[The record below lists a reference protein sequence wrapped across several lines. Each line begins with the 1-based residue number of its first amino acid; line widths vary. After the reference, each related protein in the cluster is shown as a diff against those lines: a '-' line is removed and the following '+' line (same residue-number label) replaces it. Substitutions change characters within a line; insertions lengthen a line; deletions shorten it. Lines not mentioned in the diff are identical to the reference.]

1 MNLLILPSGPF
12 FQKGH
17 SKKFVLV
24 LAWSLTL
31 LFIFLPWVISPGS
44 AQAQSSGSEEI
55 IRFHSNIELL
65 ERGEILVTES
75 IRVRALG
82 REIRRGIYRT
92 IPTYYRDRFRNRI
105 KMDFEVL
112 GLLRNGMKEPFF
124 IERKMG
130 NVIVNFGDD
139 SFLSP
144 GEHTYALTYKM
155 SRVVGFFDDFDELY
169 WNVTGNEW
177 SFLIRE
183 ASADITFPNGFE
195 VLHVACYTGLTGDT
209 ESRCHVYNRPD
220 GSIHFMANDML
231 PPGRGLTVAA
241 GWPKGLIPEPTTEEK
256 LNALFVDNK
265 GALTG
270 LLGML
275 LVFFYYF
282 FAWNKV
288 GRDPEKG
295 LIIPL
300 YKVPEGFSPAAV
312 RFVMK
317 MGFDDKSFSAALV
330 SLAVK
335 GRLII
340 RETNRKFILE
350 KVADGRSELSK
361 GEQKVFDRLFAK
373 SDVIEISQSNRDTF
387 QTTKKA
393 LESTLKKDFEKT
405 HFNLNGKYLIPG
417 TLLSLVTVAGI
428 FLLSEPDESMLFFG
442 VWISIWTLGCTAL
455 AINVFGAWKN
465 VVNDRTGFGNAVFMS
480 LFSLPFFGAQL
491 FVLTMIGLEIGFLSV
506 LLIMTILV
514 MNILFYEWMKAPT
527 LYGREMM
534 DKIEGF
540 KMYLSVAEGSRI
552 QMMGAPEKDIKLYEK
567 YLPYAIALDVEN
579 AWTRQFN
586 HVIERISSESGYKPG
601 WYQSNR
607 PFTLNSTSRMTGS
620 LGSAL
625 SSAVSSSSGS
635 RGGGSSGGG
644 RGGGGGGG
652 R

>member
-1 MNLLILPSGPF
+1 MNFLIFSAGQRFQKSHCRKFFPTFTWSLALFVGFMALLIFGNS
-12 FQKGH
+12 
-17 SKKFVLV
+17 S
-24 LAWSLTL
+24 
-31 LFIFLPWVISPGS
+31 
-44 AQAQSSGSEEI
+44 QAQSSGSEEI

-65 ERGEILVTES
+65 ENGDVLVTES
-75 IRVRALG
+75 IKVRALG

-112 GLLRNGMKEPFF
+112 GLLRNGLREPYF
-124 IERKMG
+124 IEKKPG
-130 NVIVNFGDD
+130 NIIINFGDD
-139 SFLSP
+139 TFLST
-144 GEHTYALTYKM
+144 GEYTYLLTYKLN
-155 SRVVGFFDDFDELY
+155 RVVGFFDDFDELY

-183 ASADITFPNGFE
+183 ASADIKVPEGFE
-195 VLHVACYTGLTGDT
+195 VLHVACYTGMMGDT
-209 ESRCHVYNRPD
+209 ETRCYAYNRHD
-220 GSIHFMANDML
+220 GSIHFTAKDSLN
-231 PPGRGLTVAA
+231 PGQGLTIAV
-241 GWPKGLIPEPTTEEK
+241 GWPKGLLPEPTAGEK
-256 LNALFVDNK
+256 FDALFLDNK

-270 LLGML
+270 LTGML
-275 LVFFYYF
+275 FVFIYYF
-282 FAWNKV
+282 YAWNKV

-312 RFVMK
+312 RFVMQ

-330 SLAVK
+330 SLAIK

-340 RETNRKFILE
+340 RENNRKFTLE
-350 KVADGRSELSK
+350 KVSDNYSQLSR
-361 GEQKVFDRLFAK
+361 GEQKVFDKLFAK
-373 SDVIEISQSNRDTF
+373 GDVIEISQANRNTF
-387 QTTKKA
+387 QKAKKA
-393 LESTLKKDFEKT
+393 LETKLKNDFEKT

-417 TLLSLVTVAGI
+417 TLLSLLTVAGI
-428 FLLSEPDESMLFFG
+428 FLLSEPDESMVFFG
-442 VWISIWTLGCTAL
+442 VWISIWTLGCTTL
-455 AINVFGAWKN
+455 AINAFGAWKN
-465 VVNDRTGFGNAVFMS
+465 AFRDKAAMGTAIFMS
-480 LFSLPFFGAQL
+480 LFAIPFFLAEIYV
-491 FVLTMIGLEIGFLSV
+491 FTIIGLEIGFLSV
-506 LLIMTILV
+506 LLILVILV
-514 MNILFYEWMKAPT
+514 MNLLFYQWMKAPT

-552 QMMGAPEKDIKLYEK
+552 ALMGAPEKNIGLYEK
-567 YLPYAIALDVEN
+567 YLPYAIALEVEN

-586 HVIERISSESGYKPG
+586 NVIERISSESGYQPG
-601 WYQSNR
+601 WYRSNR
-607 PFTLNSTSRMTGS
+607 PFTVKSTIHMTGS